1 MVRDGDAALRDT
13 DFRHGLK
20 HPNAGNVPQ
29 DFDNEE
35 FDSADDVLPCY
46 SYQPNGIAD
55 MNLNPLLVQ
64 NIRTHDYFKGLAEI
78 KNFGAILD
86 EIYTRCSSLNFW
98 MGGSRRTVS
107 QGMQDRGVS
116 GAGVPAT
123 PVVLLYKLY
132 TLRLTRRQ
140 IKEMLNHA
148 DSPYIR
154 ALGVLYLRHVCDP
167 KELWGWLQ
175 PYVADEEELSE
186 FGDGA
191 MSTLGKF
198 VCRTLVE
205 PEHIERDVRL
215 PRIPVPT
222 LRDICNKL
230 AERGLIRPSDGHG
243 DRGSSRS
250 GASHHRRDAPQRDD
264 QSKRRAV
271 DGGPSAK
278 PEKRKCDYCKR
289 FSCIC

>member
-1 MVRDGDAALRDT
+1 
-13 DFRHGLK
+13 
-20 HPNAGNVPQ
+20 
-29 DFDNEE
+29 
-35 FDSADDVLPCY
+35 
-46 SYQPNGIAD
+46 
-55 MNLNPLLVQ
+55 
-64 NIRTHDYFKGLAEI
+64 
-78 KNFGAILD
+78 
-86 EIYTRCSSLNFW
+86 
-98 MGGSRRTVS
+98 MGR
-107 QGMQDRGVS
+107 
-116 GAGVPAT
+116 
-123 PVVLLYKLY
+123 
-132 TLRLTRRQ
+132 
-140 IKEMLNHA
+140 
-148 DSPYIR
+148 
-154 ALGVLYLRHVCDP
+154 YLRHVCDP